1 MAKNRPS
8 FRVMRNG
15 YDRFAV
21 DSAIDNYTSQIEELE
36 KEIATYKNNI
46 EDLNHQLINMKD
58 RYNSIMSG
66 IMARER
72 AADDISRIALKEAN
86 QIIDAA
92 KKNSDFIIMESL
104 NKSKVVLADLVK
116 ISNETG
122 TLKQEM
128 RDQLNKIYHDLDE
141 LKAPNLPDLDWLEQ
155 AKNKRQ

>member
-1 MAKNRPS
+1 
-8 FRVMRNG
+8 
-15 YDRFAV
+15 
-21 DSAIDNYTSQIEELE
+21 
-36 KEIATYKNNI
+36 
-46 EDLNHQLINMKD
+46 MKD

-92 KKNSDFIIMESL
+92 KKNADFIIMESL

>member
-92 KKNSDFIIMESL
+92 KKNADFIIMESL

-122 TLKQEM
+122 ILKQEM

>member
-92 KKNSDFIIMESL
+92 KKNADFIIMESL

-128 RDQLNKIYHDLDE
+128 RDQLNKIHHDLDE
-141 LKAPNLPDLDWLEQ
+141 LKAPNLPDLDWLEH

>member
-21 DSAIDNYTSQIEELE
+21 DSAIDNYTLQIEELE

-92 KKNSDFIIMESL
+92 KKNADFIIMESL

>member
-92 KKNSDFIIMESL
+92 KKNADFIIMESL

-141 LKAPNLPDLDWLEQ
+141 LKTPNLPDLDWLEQ

>member
-1 MAKNRPS
+1 
-8 FRVMRNG
+8 MRNG

-92 KKNSDFIIMESL
+92 KKNADFIIMESL

>member
-72 AADDISRIALKEAN
+72 AADDISRIAVKEAN

-92 KKNSDFIIMESL
+92 KKNADFIIMESL

>member
-66 IMARER
+66 ILARER

-92 KKNSDFIIMESL
+92 KKNADFIIMESL

>member
-92 KKNSDFIIMESL
+92 KKNADFIIMESL

-116 ISNETG
+116 ISNEKG

>member
-92 KKNSDFIIMESL
+92 KKNAYFIIMESL

>member
-58 RYNSIMSG
+58 RYNSIMSV

-92 KKNSDFIIMESL
+92 KKNADFIIMESL

>member
-1 MAKNRPS
+1 MAKNRPT

-92 KKNSDFIIMESL
+92 KKNADFIIMESL